1 MSDGTNDGGDKTNL
15 PADLTAAPAAPTMK
29 ADSSITVRLGA
40 VVPKSYDVNEDS
52 KGMMLPSPESIM
64 GTFGKG
70 VGGIVAMDSA
80 SYASIF
86 EEGFRGLPIGGED
99 GALGKALQPTP
110 GTNSFLRMSYMP
122 DQTDSNLIQW
132 PGIAPESLGKIVR
145 ENLVPQLIIGM
156 RCSDVMR
163 YSQPSS
169 HIWRPGWVIEPI
181 KKKPGGPSVQ
191 EKKEIL
197 AAEQFLQNSNV
208 ETTNAQI
215 RKRDAAKLTNFQ
227 GFLSGIVRETL
238 TYDLVAGWTDMSNN
252 DEVKSYAQMPASRIR
267 LVGPQGFKGNADI
280 FACAVDEGGTIK
292 HTFTR
297 DQLFLYRRNIREIT
311 ECLGYGYSE
320 VEIAVRLIQGFQNA
334 IDLNCDTFNR
344 SAIPNGI
351 LVMSGETVTQRQL
364 DLLNRMWTNLK
375 KGITKAWA
383 LPVIGL
389 AGKDSKLE
397 VLNLNDL
404 KGMEVYYQD
413 FMNMIAGMFCTVFQF
428 PVTRLGYR
436 ISGKGKDS
444 EPNPDSSTV
453 LVGDD
458 DPGLAPL
465 LIHIENIINEYL
477 IWSRWPD
484 LRFRFNAK
492 NPKEDA
498 RSYEALKLAK
508 TYGEAR
514 EEAGLP
520 KLETLAGGDAKMK
533 KIAMVMNMAPEDP
546 AKQGIYQSLV
556 SALFEPKPAAGAG
569 GKPGQPGARMGS
581 KKDPANAKDH
591 GGTAGV
597 RRDSRAEKDK

>member
-1 MSDGTNDGGDKTNL
+1 MSDILD
-15 PADLTAAPAAPTMK
+15 PIAEAAEDPLAKAGAELKENSTVTRRLDAVKLAP
-29 ADSSITVRLGA
+29 
-40 VVPKSYDVNEDS
+40 YDVNEDHQ
-52 KGMMLPSPESIM
+52 GVMLPSAESIL
-64 GTFGKG
+64 GTFGKSM
-70 VGGIVAMDSA
+70 GGLVAMDA
-80 SYASIF
+80 GSYAAIF
-86 EEGFRGLPIGGED
+86 EDAFKGINQSGDAIS
-99 GALGKALQPTP
+99 KALQSSPNV
-110 GTNSFLRMSYMP
+110 NSYLRMSYMP
-122 DQTDSNLIQW
+122 DPTDSNLIQW
-132 PGIAPESLGKIVR
+132 PGIAPEALGKIVR

-156 RCSDVMR
+156 RCDDVMR
-163 YSQPSS
+163 YSQPST

-181 KKKPGGPSVQ
+181 ERKPTPSAQ

-197 AAEQFLQNSNV
+197 LATQFLLNSNA
-208 ETTNAQI
+208 ETSNAQT

-227 GFLSGIVRETL
+227 GFLSGITRETL
-238 TYDLVAGWTDMSNN
+238 TYDLIAVWTDMDSR
-252 DEVKSYAQMPASRIR
+252 ERVKAYAQMPASRVR
-267 LVGPQGFKGNADI
+267 LVGPQGFKGNPDVY
-280 FACAVDEGGTIK
+280 ACAVDEGGTII
-292 HTFTR
+292 HAFTR
-297 DQLFLYRRNIREIT
+297 EQLSLYRRNIREVT

-351 LVMSGETVTQRQL
+351 LVMSGETVTQKQL

-383 LPVIGL
+383 LPVIGM

-404 KGMEVYYQD
+404 KGMEVFYQD
-413 FMNMIAGMFCTVFQF
+413 FMNMIAGMFCTVFRF
-428 PVTRLGYR
+428 PVTRIGYHT
-436 ISGKGKDS
+436 SGGHKDS
-444 EPNPDSSTV
+444 SPNPDSSTV

-465 LIHIENIINEYL
+465 LIHIENVINEYL

-492 NPKEDA
+492 NPKEDG
-498 RSYEALKLAK
+498 REYEARKLAK
-508 TYGEAR
+508 TYKEAR
-514 EEAGLP
+514 QEAGLP
-520 KLETLAGGDAKMK
+520 DLEQQAGGDAKMK

-556 SALFEPKPAAGAG
+556 SALFEPKPAKAAGAG
-569 GKPGQPGARMGS
+569 ATPGARMGS

-591 GGTAGV
+591 GGTAGM
-597 RRDSRAEKDK
+597 RRDSKAEKKK